1 MRRRAGRPR
10 EPKWRGAAWTEE
22 RGTSDEGRRRRKGA
36 PEVRGKT
43 VRRSTARITAAGR
56 PVSWLGANFWSS
68 TGGPLM
74 WRSYDPAVVR
84 AELRVL
90 REHGLTM
97 TRSFF
102 YWPDFMPG
110 PDVIDEDMAARF
122 ADFLDRHAEQQM
134 STVPTFIVGHMSGQ
148 NWDPAWRAGRDLY
161 ADVWMVGRQAWF
173 AGEMVRRFGPH
184 PAVAGWLVSNEMPL
198 YGGDHAP
205 PETVAA
211 WAQILRDAVRA
222 AGGRQPFSL
231 GDGSWGI
238 EASGRENGFRL
249 ADVARL
255 CDFLGPH
262 VYPVGDDQIRQHYAA
277 AWQCELASTF
287 GRPVVLEEFGVS
299 SDFASAAN
307 AACYYRHVLH
317 HSLLAGATG
326 WIAWNNTDFDLP
338 GQDPYRH
345 HAFEQ
350 HFGLTDAAGAAKPAL
365 GEMRAFAATLDAIE
379 VSRCARTDSDAALI
393 IPGYLDTSYPFADPA
408 DRAHIARA
416 LAQAYVSARLADLPV
431 ALTRETSG
439 IVSQGQGDA
448 RLYLAPSVKQLL
460 APTASVLERLAAG
473 GACVYLSYSAG
484 QTGWHRGPSYG
495 RLDETFGVRH
505 QLDVGL
511 ANPIEDDAVV
521 LYFRQDFGDLARGTT
536 LTFAAA
542 GNQHSRSF
550 LPVEPA
556 GAEVIATDNHG
567 RPALLLRRTGPGNRG
582 SLILCTYPIEHMAAL
597 TPQVNPD
604 DTVSLYSALAAHA
617 GVRRAVTVDDPR
629 VACDTLIRD
638 DGTLFAV
645 LASHAAEPL
654 TVKPG
659 LDSGGALTALD
670 GTENGEGVTLGPFG
684 IKVFKVTGRPGP

>member
-1 MRRRAGRPR
+1 M
-10 EPKWRGAAWTEE
+10 
-22 RGTSDEGRRRRKGA
+22 
-36 PEVRGKT
+36 
-43 VRRSTARITAAGR
+43 RRSTARITAAGQ

-74 WRSYDPAVVR
+74 WRSYDPAVIR

-222 AGGRQPFSL
+222 AGGHQPFSL

-262 VYPVGDDQIRQHYAA
+262 VYPVGDDQVRQHYAA

-299 SDFASAAN
+299 SDFASGAN
-307 AACYYRHVLH
+307 AARYYRHVLH

-350 HFGLTDAAGAAKPAL
+350 HFGLTDASGAAKPTL

-379 VSRCARTDSDAALI
+379 VRRCARTDSDAALI
-393 IPGYLDTSYPFADPA
+393 IPGYLDTSYPFTDPA
-408 DRAHIARA
+408 DRAHLARA

-439 IVSQGQGDA
+439 IASEGQGDA

-460 APTASVLERLAAG
+460 APTVTTLERLAAD

-484 QTGWHRGPSYG
+484 DTGWHRGPSYG

-511 ANPIEDDAVV
+511 ANPIEDDVVV

-542 GNQHSRSF
+542 GNQHSRTF

-567 RPALLLRRTGPGNRG
+567 RPALLLRRTDRG

-597 TPQVNPD
+597 RAQVNPD
-604 DTVSLYSALAAHA
+604 DTVTLYSALAAHA

-684 IKVFKVTGRPGP
+684 IKVFKVTGLRNLVASPAEPRRTP